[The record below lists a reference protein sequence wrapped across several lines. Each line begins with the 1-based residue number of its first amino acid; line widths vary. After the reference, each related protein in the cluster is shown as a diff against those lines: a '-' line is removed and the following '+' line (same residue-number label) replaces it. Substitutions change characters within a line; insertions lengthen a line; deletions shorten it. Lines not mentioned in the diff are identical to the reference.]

1 MDPPNLLSMASQT
14 IVISDIHLGAIPK
27 RNEQAF
33 LSFLDQA
40 PEWGDRLLIN
50 GDLFDFWFEYR
61 QVIPR
66 GHLSTL
72 ARLRRLVDGGMGV
85 QFVGGNH
92 DAWGGSFLEEEVGL
106 EILKSP
112 YFGSIGDR
120 NAYVAH
126 GDGLGGSDWGYRLL
140 KWASR
145 SRSGRKLF
153 QWIHPDIGVPL
164 ARHASRTEHSEATG
178 LPTEGSRAGHLA
190 AHAQKI
196 LDEFSDLDLV
206 VLGHAHKPELWEVS
220 PSRFYLNAGDWIH
233 HNSFAIV
240 SSEEIRLETF
250 QE

>member
-1 MDPPNLLSMASQT
+1 MPDRT
-14 IVISDIHLGAIPK
+14 IVISDIHLGAAPK

-40 PEWGDRLLIN
+40 PQWGEKLLIN

-66 GHLSTL
+66 GHLNTL
-72 ARLRRLVDGGMGV
+72 AKLRRLVDEGMGI

-112 YFGSIGDR
+112 YIGPLGGR

-140 KWASR
+140 KWASQ
-145 SRSGRKLF
+145 SRPGRTLF

-164 ARHASRTEHSEATG
+164 ARHASRTEEWEATE
-178 LPTEGSRAGHLA
+178 LPTEGSRAGHLTTY
-190 AHAQKI
+190 AQK
-196 LDEFSDLDLV
+196 LLEELPDLDLV
-206 VLGHAHKPELWEVS
+206 VFGHTHNPELREIS
-220 PSRFYLNAGDWIH
+220 PGQFYLNSGDWIH

-240 SSEEIRLETF
+240 SSTEIRLETF